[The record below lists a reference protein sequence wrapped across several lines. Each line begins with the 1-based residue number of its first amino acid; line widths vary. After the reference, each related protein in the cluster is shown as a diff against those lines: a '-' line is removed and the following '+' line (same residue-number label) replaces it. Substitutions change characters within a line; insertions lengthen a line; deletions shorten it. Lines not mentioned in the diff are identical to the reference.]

1 MELTNQDA
9 SIGSINV
16 DANGTTSEKSNSM
29 KYGMIACAVL
39 AVVGI
44 GFGVYGMVRKPEEK
58 AEQKNATSS
67 AELESEL
74 SSLKQKY
81 SVLQAYV
88 KDLEASGTE
97 IPEEAKS
104 ASDTNTPV
112 STSDGDT
119 DKYIYLGEWGV
130 KIKKPQPNVVDGKTQ
145 DGSMSGVSY
154 AFDGYRLHLWATVYR
169 NGDQAAMGGEMDPG
183 SKSKIASPYLAT
195 IQITYADSCQEWE
208 GEKIGSLDEKKSLCY
223 SESTDGDLKENFSDS
238 QMERYIRPA
247 MEILKSNF
255 TNMSNYS
262 SL

>member
-1 MELTNQDA
+1 MDQQQTNQDA
-9 SIGSINV
+9 SGVVMGSGA
-16 DANGTTSEKSNSM
+16 DKKLNGM

-39 AVVGI
+39 AVAGV
-44 GFGVYGMVRKPEEK
+44 GFGVYGMLRKPEEK
-58 AEQKNATSS
+58 ATQNATADAEAK
-67 AELESEL
+67 AELTD
-74 SSLKQKY
+74 LKQKY
-81 SVLQAYV
+81 SVLQNYV
-88 KDLEASGTE
+88 KELEASGAE
-97 IPEEAKS
+97 VPEEAKS
-104 ASDTNTPV
+104 ASNSNTPV
-112 STSDGDT
+112 FTTDGDV

-154 AFDGYRLHLWATVYR
+154 AFDGHRLHLWATVYR
-169 NGDQAAMGGEMDPG
+169 NGDQATMGGEMDPG

-223 SESTDGDLKENFSDS
+223 SESADGDLKENFSDS

-255 TNMSNYS
+255 TSMSNY
-262 SL
+262 LPL